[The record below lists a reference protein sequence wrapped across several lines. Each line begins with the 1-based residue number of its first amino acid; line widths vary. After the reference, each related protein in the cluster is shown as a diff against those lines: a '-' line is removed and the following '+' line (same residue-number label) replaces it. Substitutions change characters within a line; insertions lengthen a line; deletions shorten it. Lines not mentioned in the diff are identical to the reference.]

1 MLLQKS
7 FNAKQP
13 SPNHPASSG
22 YKAHFMLRLIPFFQS
37 ELQLITALKRTDSR
51 AQKVVYERYS
61 GKMMAVCV
69 RYIANRSDAE
79 EVMIDGFMRAFERI
93 SQFREEGSFEGWLR
107 RIMVT
112 ESLMF
117 LRRTKAWRQE
127 IALDEVTTE
136 PDYEWADN
144 ALEVDDLLRLVGQLP
159 DGYRTVFNLYA
170 IEGYTHQEIA
180 HELGISEGTSKSQ
193 LSRARLW
200 LQTNLVKLEKE
211 YGQANRTS
219 ALR

>member
-1 MLLQKS
+1 MIRFL
-7 FNAKQP
+7 
-13 SPNHPASSG
+13 
-22 YKAHFMLRLIPFFQS
+22 PFFQS
-37 ELQLITALKRTDSR
+37 EIQLITALKRADSR

-79 EVMIDGFMRAFERI
+79 EVMIDGFMRGFERI
-93 SQFREEGSFEGWLR
+93 AQFREEGSFEGWLR

-117 LRRTKAWRQE
+117 LRRAKTWRQE
-127 IALDEVTTE
+127 IALDEIASE
-136 PDYEWADN
+136 PDYEWAEDF
-144 ALEVDDLLRLVGQLP
+144 LEVDDLLRLVGQLP
-159 DGYRTVFNLYA
+159 EGYRTVFNLYA

-180 HELGISEGTSKSQ
+180 SELGISEGTSKSQ

-200 LQTNLVKLEKE
+200 LQTSLVKLERE
-211 YGQANRTS
+211 YEQVKRTS
-219 ALR
+219 TIR

>member
-1 MLLQKS
+1 MPLQKN
-7 FNAKQP
+7 FKAKQP
-13 SPNHPASSG
+13 STTHPASSG
-22 YKAHFMLRLIPFFQS
+22 YKALIMLRLIPFFQS
-37 ELQLITALKRTDSR
+37 ESQLVTALKRTDSR

-93 SQFREEGSFEGWLR
+93 GQFREEGSFEGWLR

-180 HELGISEGTSKSQ
+180 NELGISEGTSKSQ

-200 LQTNLVKLEKE
+200 LQTSLVKLEKE